1 MNIEKKNS
9 SLLHVFIIIS
19 YFPGR
24 QVFRKPW
31 LSLTLPQTPCSDSVF
46 YDAVEAREWEHGDVR
61 AMTDVFERILFI
73 NIQIL

>member
-1 MNIEKKNS
+1 MTTG
-9 SLLHVFIIIS
+9 H
-19 YFPGR
+19 
-24 QVFRKPW
+24 RKPW

-61 AMTDVFERILFI
+61 AMTDVFERILF